1 MSDPPTPDSPDQPTV
16 SFSPPAEARRPYEQH
31 EPSWAHRTPEH
42 WLEPLPAQQPQAP
55 PVAVRRETRESGL
68 GSVVGLFI
76 VALLASALGS
86 AGTYLALESAG
97 RIAAATVP
105 PSAAASPAPL
115 QTGQPSVQP
124 SVQPAVA
131 GDQSAITRAAEMVS
145 PAVVTITTR
154 VGEATDPFS
163 LPEAGVGSGIIYD
176 AAGWV
181 LTNRHVVGGAT
192 QVTVELQD
200 GRDDIQG
207 TVYGEDT
214 LTDLAIVKIEATDLP
229 VATIGDSAALKPGQL
244 AVAIGSP
251 LGTFTNSVTAG
262 VISALGRQ
270 IPVTDPVTGDLR
282 RLRNVIQTDAA
293 INPGNSGGALVDA
306 AGTVIG
312 VNTAVASNA
321 QGIGFAIPINIAK
334 PIMNQAV
341 AGEPLARPWI
351 GIIYDPIDRNLA
363 QEENLPIDYGA
374 LIARGPVGDRQ
385 PVEPGGPADQ
395 AGLQPGDIITAID
408 GRRLDVSNSLDDIL
422 SQYAPTDTLSLT
434 ILRDGQTSQVSLT
447 LGTRPA
453 GLP

>member
-1 MSDPPTPDSPDQPTV
+1 MSDPLPPDDQDQPTN
-16 SFSPPAEARRPYEQH
+16 SFSPPAEARRPYEQN

-42 WLEPLPAQQPQAP
+42 WLEPLPGQQPAAP
-55 PVAVRRETRESGL
+55 VRRETRGPAL
-68 GSVVGLFI
+68 GPVVGLFI
-76 VALLASALGS
+76 VALLASVLGS
-86 AGTYLALESAG
+86 AGTYLALESGG
-97 RIAAATVP
+97 RITTVP
-105 PSAAASPAPL
+105 PTAASPRPL
-115 QTGQPSVQP
+115 PTAQP
-124 SVQPAVA
+124 SVQPAVTT
-131 GDQSAITRAAEMVS
+131 DQSAITRAAEMVS

-163 LPEAGVGSGIIYD
+163 LPAAGVGSGIIYD

-181 LTNRHVVGGAT
+181 LTNRHVVGGAS
-192 QVTVELQD
+192 QVTIELQD

-214 LTDLAIVKIEATDLP
+214 LTDLAIVKIDAPDLP
-229 VATIGDSAALKPGQL
+229 VAEIGDSAQLKPGQL

-270 IPVTDPVTGDLR
+270 IPVTDPVTGQPG

-293 INPGNSGGALVDA
+293 INPGNSGGALVDE

-334 PIMNQAV
+334 PIMNQAI

-351 GIIYDPIDRNLA
+351 GIVYDVVDRNLA

-374 LIARGPVGDRQ
+374 LIAREPVGNRQ
-385 PVEPGGPADQ
+385 PVEPGGPAAQ
-395 AGLQPGDIITAID
+395 AGLQAGDIITAID
-408 GRRLDVSNSLDDIL
+408 GRRIDATNSLDDLL
-422 SQYAPTDTLSLT
+422 SQYGPGDQLSLT
-434 ILRDGQTSQVSLT
+434 ILRDGQTSEVSLT